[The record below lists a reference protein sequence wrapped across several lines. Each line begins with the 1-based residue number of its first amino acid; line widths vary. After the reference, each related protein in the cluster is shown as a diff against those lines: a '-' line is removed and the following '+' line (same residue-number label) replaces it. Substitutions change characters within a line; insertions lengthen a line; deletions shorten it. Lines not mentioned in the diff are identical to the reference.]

1 MEAYTRASSVFVR
14 MSECTVRRRQTV
26 NSRIQRSQ
34 YQGLVPMYSCSGSAN
49 SQYASAKQD
58 VSWHSRSSA
67 TKRRTHGVIS
77 DATKPLS
84 VNTKQ
89 YRYRVFSSNGH
100 LLKGEEEHH
109 SNTESEVL

>member
-1 MEAYTRASSVFVR
+1 MLSVP
-14 MSECTVRRRQTV
+14 
-26 NSRIQRSQ
+26 
-34 YQGLVPMYSCSGSAN
+34 GLCAHVLLCDSAN

-58 VSWHSRSSA
+58 AGWHSRSSA
-67 TKRRTHGVIS
+67 TKRRTHGVIL

-109 SNTESEVL
+109 SDTLSEVWNHNKCEPA